1 MRYLFPTGKGYQRKW
16 LGQDV
21 LSGVVIAAVSIPIS
35 MGYAQ
40 IAGLPAVYG
49 LYGSLLP
56 VILFALLSTSPQF
69 IFGVD
74 AAPAAMIGGVLG
86 GMGIAMGSAEAER
99 VVPVLTFYVGI
110 WLLLF
115 ALLRA
120 GRVLRFVSTSVM
132 GGFISGIC
140 CTIILMQLPKL
151 MGGTA
156 GTGELPE
163 LVRHLAGVQVHP
175 LSLGLGAAALVILLA
190 AKRLRPKFPMAIV
203 VMGLGALAT
212 VLFDLPGHGVAC
224 LGAVEPGLPALHLPD
239 WSAVSLTEGL
249 GSSLPVAVV
258 IMAETLLAESSFA
271 MRDGYE
277 IRDSQE
283 LLAFAAA
290 NLGAGM
296 VGCCPVNGSVSRSS
310 MNVQYRGKTQAVS
323 LVAAAGMAAV
333 LLWGS
338 GLIRLLPVPVL
349 TAIVISALLGAV
361 EFDMAHR
368 LLRADRK
375 ELAIFLAAFLGVLV
389 LGTIYGV
396 VIGVLLSF
404 VDVIRR
410 ASQPSRELLGVISG
424 QPGFYPLGRMSQA
437 HPLEGVALYR
447 FSGGL
452 FFANIDRF
460 QKDVENC
467 VKPGIRAVIVDA
479 SGIVSVDLTS
489 AERLVLLYRRLED
502 QGVRL
507 YLTEHIGQVNDEL
520 RRFGAG
526 ELIEEGAVR
535 RTLYAALEDCG
546 AGGLRRRRGRGE
558 AVDPGGGT
566 LYGAGAAAADAGTGV
581 GLRRGGPEQAG
592 CHDGTGF
599 ADAEGDEA
607 GAAGAGAGVPAGA
620 GPVAGRDRPG
630 RRFAASGG
638 ASGGAFPAAGAVGGC
653 GAAGA
658 GAGAGTGDGGAAA
671 STPGDRF
678 VSGGPSRGTGA
689 AVPAEVS
696 GGGPAHPRT
705 APAAA
710 SADGG

>member
-163 LVRHLAGVQVHP
+163 LVRHLVRVQVHP

-338 GLIRLLPVPVL
+338 GLIRLL
-349 TAIVISALLGAV
+349 
-361 EFDMAHR
+361 
-368 LLRADRK
+368 RADRK

-437 HPLEGVALYR
+437 HSLEGVALYR

-489 AERLVLLYRRLED
+489 AERLVLLYRRLKE
-502 QGVRL
+502 QGVQL
-507 YLTEHIGQVNDEL
+507 YLTEHIGQVNGEL

-546 AGGLRRRRGRGE
+546 AAEGEVKQWIPEEMRHAVPELLRQTQELEWAYGEEAQSKLDAMTGQVLQTLEETEPEQRGQELESLLERGRWQGVIDRDAVLQHLEEHLAELSRLLEQSEDAVLLELEQERERVTEALRRQHPEIASYLAAHRGE
-558 AVDPGGGT
+558 LEQRFQRKYPE
-566 LYGAGAAAADAGTGV
+566 AAQHIHE
-581 GLRRGGPEQAG
+581 LRQRLHQPTEDETKEQ
-592 CHDGTGF
+592 
-599 ADAEGDEA
+599 
-607 GAAGAGAGVPAGA
+607 
-620 GPVAGRDRPG
+620 R
-630 RRFAASGG
+630 
-638 ASGGAFPAAGAVGGC
+638 
-653 GAAGA
+653 
-658 GAGAGTGDGGAAA
+658 
-671 STPGDRF
+671 
-678 VSGGPSRGTGA
+678 
-689 AVPAEVS
+689 
-696 GGGPAHPRT
+696 
-705 APAAA
+705 
-710 SADGG
+710 